1 MGTCNFLIDGTTEG
15 VRGCV
20 ETMSKRGQII
30 VMRLR
35 GLIAAAGHSPGD
47 YIPLVDGGCLVH
59 KLCALVHG
67 TCNAANAAARAIV
80 AAKVRAGKAH
90 FGVEAWAPLPK
101 PVRETLYGGCHN
113 QPWSCPLRST
123 TACQEVD

>member
-67 TCNAANAAARAIV
+67 TCNAANAAARATV
-80 AAKVRAGKAH
+80 AAKVRAGEGEAH
-90 FGVEAWAPLPK
+90 FGVDAWAALLES
-101 PVRETLYGGCHN
+101 VRETSGSGCHN
-113 QPWSCPLRST
+113 HT
-123 TACQEVD
+123 TQLPFN

>member
-35 GLIAAAGHSPGD
+35 GLIAAAGHNPD
-47 YIPLVDGGCLVH
+47 EYNPLAGAGSLVY
-59 KLCALVHG
+59 KLCALMHG

-80 AAKVRAGKAH
+80 AAKVRAGEAQ
-90 FGVEAWAPLPK
+90 FGVEAWAALPES
-101 PVRETLYGGCHN
+101 VRETHDGGCHKSN
-113 QPWSCPLRST
+113 SNSS
-123 TACQEVD
+123 